1 MDPAQG
7 LPDLFPQLK
16 CGADL
21 LGTLLCQHC
30 DLRDH
35 DQTGQQVGH
44 TSAAAFD
51 LVIGA
56 FVSAERRRDDPVD
69 FNPAS
74 GGAAR
79 EGSGTPTERP
89 SPLIRFAWPVR
100 RHVTMAAW
108 SMTDLKRPVRFRAI
122 EPGWTAFA
130 STETVSAQ
138 SARTS
143 PSSAIRGSS
152 PDRRSAMA

>member
-1 MDPAQG
+1 MWNLMDPAQG

-16 CGADL
+16 RSADFLGA
-21 LGTLLCQHC
+21 LLCQHC

-35 DQTGQQVGH
+35 DQPGQQVGH

-74 GGAAR
+74 GGADR
-79 EGSGTPTERP
+79 EGSGTPNRTP
-89 SPLIRFAWPVR
+89 VPADPLRLACP
-100 RHVTMAAW
+100 
-108 SMTDLKRPVRFRAI
+108 
-122 EPGWTAFA
+122 A
-130 STETVSAQ
+130 SCYDGCVVHDGSET
-138 SARTS
+138 
-143 PSSAIRGSS
+143 SSQVPR
-152 PDRRSAMA
+152 D